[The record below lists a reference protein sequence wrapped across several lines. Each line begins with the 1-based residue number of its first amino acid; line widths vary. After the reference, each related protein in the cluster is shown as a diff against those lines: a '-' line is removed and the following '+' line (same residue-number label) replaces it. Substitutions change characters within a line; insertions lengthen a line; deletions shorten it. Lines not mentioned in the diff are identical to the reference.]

1 MLHQVV
7 IVPMRQFNVLEMGRR
22 YVLHRKLVVGV
33 IATANLNSVMGIKV
47 VLKLRRNV
55 KSVNHEHVRKA
66 NVAMKLQM
74 KLGKNKV
81 LVGRNAMKWDNARNE
96 RDHLLHAAVH
106 QKLLKMWWNN
116 K

>member
-1 MLHQVV
+1 
-7 IVPMRQFNVLEMGRR
+7 MRAISKATIKGTEGALVLFDF
-22 YVLHRKLVVGV
+22 
-33 IATANLNSVMGIKV
+33 SVA
-47 VLKLRRNV
+47 LP
-55 KSVNHEHVRKA
+55 SVNHEHVRKA